1 VFNTSSNVVQIH
13 TVSKHV
19 T

>member
-1 VFNTSSNVVQIH
+1 MFNTSSNVVQIH